1 MEQDW
6 QDWQS
11 IKKEFYSKPVY
22 KDKDIKTKIKIYND
36 EVYADYQNNRIMIFY
51 VLSCNIINIIRFYFR
66 QFR

>member
-22 KDKDIKTKIKIYND
+22 KDKDIKTKIKTCND
-36 EVYADYQNNRIMIFY
+36 EVCANYQNNRIMIF
-51 VLSCNIINIIRFYFR
+51 
-66 QFR
+66 